1 VAEVKHKEGRHV
13 GLDFYDLLIEATRY
27 LTRKR
32 GAISDQA
39 SPSAGDV
46 LLYEVHGDRIRRF
59 IADAI
64 ANAPGPVTLLTHS
77 LGGIACVD
85 LLASTPQEKV
95 TGLITVGSQS
105 PFLYEIDCLP
115 CVPWGQKLPP
125 GFPKW
130 LNIYD
135 ERDLLSYIGE
145 GVFPGQIEDFKVDN
159 GQPFPE
165 SP

>member
-1 VAEVKHKEGRHV
+1 MKCMATKSEP
-13 GLDFYDLLIEATRY
+13 LSPALLPPHR
-27 LTRKR
+27 
-32 GAISDQA
+32 D
-39 SPSAGDV
+39 
-46 LLYEVHGDRIRRF
+46 
-59 IADAI
+59 
-64 ANAPGPVTLLTHS
+64 PVTLLTHS

-85 LLASTPQEKV
+85 LLASTPQAKV
-95 TGLITVGSQS
+95 TGLITVGSQA

-115 CVPWGQKLPP
+115 CVRWGQKLPS

-145 GVFPGQIEDFKVDN
+145 GVFPGQVQDFKVDN

-165 SP
+165 SHSAYWTNRMVWKKIAEFLT